1 MKDRIR
7 IGYIS
12 DLHIE
17 FILSHMTH
25 EYGSNL
31 LEKLEYVL
39 DDIYK
44 KATSN
49 KLDILLLVGDLG
61 ESDFSQYI
69 MTVLS
74 NKLKKTGIRVVSILG
89 NHEIWW
95 YQDFETCVKE
105 YKHIADMSNF
115 KLLQNDS
122 VYWDNKGLGE
132 VSEKELLGIAFED
145 LAEKLKDAKLIIF
158 GGLGFAGYN
167 PRFCAEQRIYRN
179 TMNREQEFI
188 ESDKINCIYSLIKPL
203 LKDRGIV
210 VTHTPKRDWCRSS
223 KLSNGIVYVS
233 GHTHKRKRVEKNGC
247 REYADN
253 QIGYCKAFNNEF
265 ISIKYF
271 EMEA

>member
-1 MKDRIR
+1 MVDNIR
-7 IGYIS
+7 VGYIS

-17 FILSHMTH
+17 FILNHMTH

-31 LEKLEYVL
+31 LEKLDYVL
-39 DDIYK
+39 NDIYK
-44 KATSN
+44 KATGN
-49 KLDILLLVGDLG
+49 KLDVLLLVGDLG

-74 NKLKKTGIRVVSILG
+74 NRLKKAGIKVISILG

-95 YQDFETCVKE
+95 HQDFETCIKE
-105 YKHIADMSNF
+105 YKHIADMLNF
-115 KLLQNDS
+115 KLLQNEL
-122 VYWDNKGLGE
+122 VYWNNKGFGE
-132 VSEKELLGIAFED
+132 ISEKELLDITFED
-145 LAEKLKDAKLIIF
+145 LAERLKDAKLIIF
-158 GGLGFAGYN
+158 GGLGFAGFN
-167 PRFCAEQRIYRN
+167 SRFCAEQRIYRN
-179 TMNREQEFI
+179 TMNREQEFL
-188 ESDKINCIYSLIKPL
+188 ESDKINYIYDLIEPL
-203 LKDRGIV
+203 LKGRGIV

-223 KLSNGIVYVS
+223 RLCKDIVYVS
-233 GHTHKRKRVEKNGC
+233 GHTHKNKLVEKDGY

>member
-1 MKDRIR
+1 MKEKIR

-12 DLHIE
+12 DLHVE

-25 EYGSNL
+25 EHGSNL

-44 KATSN
+44 KVIDN

-69 MTVLS
+69 MAVLS
-74 NKLKKTGIRVVSILG
+74 NKLKEAGVEVISILG

-105 YKHIADMSNF
+105 YKRISDMSNF
-115 KLLQNDS
+115 KLLQNDL
-122 VYWDNKGLGE
+122 VYWDGTNLGE
-132 VSEKELLGIAFED
+132 ISEKELLGIAFED
-145 LAEKLKDAKLIIF
+145 LAEKLKGAKLIIF

-167 PRFCAEQRIYRN
+167 PRFCAEQMIYRN

-188 ESDKINCIYSLIKPL
+188 ESDKINYIYDLIEPL
-203 LKDRGIV
+203 LKGRGIV

-223 KLSNGIVYVS
+223 SLSSSIIYAS
-233 GHTHKRKRVEKNGC
+233 GHTHKSKRVEKNGC